1 VLSDTV
7 NEHVYTVNKG
17 VSIWETTGVN
27 SKELRSEIMN
37 LTLPR
42 HRRKYNRD
50 ARVIF
55 TNVISIRLRNI
66 LRAVT
71 HWLNSPVGTRL
82 SKMFIITLIHSYH
95 IAFSALTLLVGRQEG
110 HPVCKK
116 LSGWVLAWLCLE
128 WGADLHTAQL
138 IGFTFLVQAHPGSPG
153 KRAVKS
159 VCVCTIHS
167 YHSVSCFYAHMYN
180 RTET

>member
-7 NEHVYTVNKG
+7 NEHVYTVNKR
-17 VSIWETTGVN
+17 VSIWEATGVN

-50 ARVIF
+50 ARLIF

-82 SKMFIITLIHSYH
+82 SKMFIIMLIHSHH

-116 LSGWVLAWLCLE
+116 NWVVGCWHGYVSRVRRRLAYGPIRLAYGPADWFYLSG
-128 WGADLHTAQL
+128 T
-138 IGFTFLVQAHPGSPG
+138 GSPG
-153 KRAVKS
+153 
-159 VCVCTIHS
+159 
-167 YHSVSCFYAHMYN
+167 
-180 RTET
+180 